1 MIFFITTYK
10 HYITNTTIVQIIYG
24 ILMKQE
30 FKLIDSMEQEFWLGK
45 YLSQLIVPF
54 PNLENG

>member
-30 FKLIDSMEQEFWLGK
+30 FKLIDNLEQEFWLGEDPSLGK
-45 YLSQLIVPF
+45 
-54 PNLENG
+54 G